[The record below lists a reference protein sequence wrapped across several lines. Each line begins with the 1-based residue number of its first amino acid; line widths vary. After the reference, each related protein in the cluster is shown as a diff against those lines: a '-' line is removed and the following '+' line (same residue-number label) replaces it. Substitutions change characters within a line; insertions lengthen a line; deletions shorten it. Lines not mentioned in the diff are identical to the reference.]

1 MLEKMHLVICGDEG
15 TMRYGF
21 KDVVIDSRTGLN
33 PRKNFVL
40 GYGDN
45 NYITIK
51 DIYNGQ
57 LNITDKTDK
66 VDDDAIQ
73 IIKKRSRIKV
83 GDILFV
89 SIGRIGETAIVTAKD
104 DTWDVNESVFV
115 FTINREI
122 VTPEYFCTLF
132 QSDSVQ
138 KYLTGNSSGS
148 TFKSIK
154 MNQLEKM
161 IFDLPPLDVQED
173 ITAKLSAVKAICNLR
188 ISELMHLDSLIKA
201 RFIEMFGDPEM
212 NPYGWLKTGIST
224 VVHGKAT
231 NGFFAKREEY
241 VDDGNV
247 AVLGVAYVV
256 NRMYSQ
262 VEDLPRTNDDGN
274 VAVLGVAYVVNRM
287 YSQVEDLPR
296 TNATEADIKK
306 HQLRYGDMLFCR
318 SSLVAEGIGKASIV
332 PENVPEKTLFECHV
346 IRIPLDLNKCV
357 PEFMQVLST
366 TPYFRNQMIAQSK
379 TATMTT
385 IGQDGIL
392 KANIILPPIEKQK
405 EFYSFVNQV
414 DKSKAQVQK
423 ALDETQLLFDSLM
436 QEYFG

>member
-1 MLEKMHLVICGDEG
+1 MDYKLEDLFDLQMGKTPSRNIPEYWNSNDHKWISIGDLSKCGKYIEDTKEYLSNKAVEESGISIIPAETVVMSFKLSIGKTAITPEPMYSNEAIMSFLDRHVLDLLPDYIYYMFSGLDWDSGTNKAVMGKTLNKATLSKIRVKVHSIDEQ
-15 TMRYGF
+15 
-21 KDVVIDSRTGLN
+21 KHIVQ
-33 PRKNFVL
+33 VL
-40 GYGDN
+40 
-45 NYITIK
+45 
-51 DIYNGQ
+51 
-57 LNITDKTDK
+57 DK
-66 VDDDAIQ
+66 VKSLIDARQ
-73 IIKKRSRIKV
+73 
-83 GDILFV
+83 L
-89 SIGRIGETAIVTAKD
+89 E
-104 DTWDVNESVFV
+104 
-115 FTINREI
+115 
-122 VTPEYFCTLF
+122 L
-132 QSDSVQ
+132 Q
-138 KYLTGNSSGS
+138 
-148 TFKSIK
+148 K
-154 MNQLEKM
+154 MNE
-161 IFDLPPLDVQED
+161 
-173 ITAKLSAVKAICNLR
+173 A
-188 ISELMHLDSLIKA
+188 IKA

-241 VDDGNV
+241 V
-247 AVLGVAYVV
+247 
-256 NRMYSQ
+256 
-262 VEDLPRTNDDGN
+262 DDGN

-414 DKSKAQVQK
+414 DKSKSRKKSNYKTRNRLA
-423 ALDETQLLFDSLM
+423 S
-436 QEYFG
+436 